1 MDWEDDN
8 IFTSKQQTPILIY
21 GFADGNKL
29 FVHTFRCITTNET
42 PSQGCEK
49 VIGSPIQLDNMYAN
63 EGMLMEN

>member
-29 FVHTFRCITTNET
+29 FVHTFRWITTNEI
-42 PSQGCEK
+42 PSQGLWE
-49 VIGSPIQLDNMYAN
+49 VHVLDHAFNLIRCMPMKAC
-63 EGMLMEN
+63 